1 MTPAELIE
9 RWERIAAEPVALEE
23 YGWLNDLDVRQLLH
37 DLDRAARAPYR
48 DRLRAADATFK
59 AGTLPVRTCLWGE
72 ANARRHG
79 WTRRRNWWYYR
90 IPAAGL
96 PAER

>member
-1 MTPAELIE
+1 VTAGELIG
-9 RWERIAAEPVALEE
+9 RWERIAAQPVALNDDD
-23 YGWLNDLDVRQLLH
+23 WLNDVDVRQLLH
-37 DLDRAARAPYR
+37 DLSRTERAPYR
-48 DRLRAADATFK
+48 ERLRTADAAFK
-59 AGTLPVRTCLWGE
+59 AATLPVRTCLWGE

-96 PAER
+96 RGEN